1 MFAPGTKIVLK
12 NKNVSYI
19 ITRDSLNEPEKVEVW
34 FCGRGFAVMKRV
46 EIFADICNNAYVTNV
61 RHNVTSILQLESSVH
76 YAVAEVIERW
86 QEVFNT
92 VMRWTTEAAK
102 EFRKNII
109 LEVLSKVGNDLLVD
123 INKED
128 VSININNDWY
138 YLQRMITKELAEQ
151 LDM

>member
-12 NKNVSYI
+12 SKNVSYI
-19 ITRDSLNEPEKVEVW
+19 ITRDNLNEPEKVEVW
-34 FCGRGFAVMKRV
+34 VCGRGFTVIKRV
-46 EIFADICNNAYVTNV
+46 EIFADICNNAYVTSV
-61 RHNVTSILQLESSVH
+61 RHNVTSISQLESSVH

-102 EFRKNII
+102 KFRKNII
-109 LEVLSKVGNDLLVD
+109 LEVLSRVGNDLLVD

-151 LDM
+151 LDG